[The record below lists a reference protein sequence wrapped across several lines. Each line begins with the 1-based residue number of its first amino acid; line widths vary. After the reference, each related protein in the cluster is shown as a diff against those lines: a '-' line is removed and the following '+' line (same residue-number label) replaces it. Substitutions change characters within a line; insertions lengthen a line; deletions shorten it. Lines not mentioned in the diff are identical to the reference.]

1 MEPVDLASLEAM
13 AVEHE
18 LIAETYADKFITR
31 QSDEENRSA
40 LVSAR
45 VERQLKAR
53 TIRMAIAEIKRA
65 RELLSD
71 TSGSYAASRAGEGGG
86 GE

>member
-31 QSDEENRSA
+31 QSEENRSA